1 MAVLLSDAL
10 LSLPNKVYVGNESV
24 IVMQLVKEAFFIN
37 YNFVLF
43 LSVNVKKNYY
53 LSEE

>member
-24 IVMQLVKEAFFIN
+24 IVMQLVMEAFLLIII
-37 YNFVLF
+37 LF
-43 LSVNVKKNYY
+43 YFSV
-53 LSEE
+53 